1 MNLFNI
7 GNFKLHSGKESNF
20 KINCDALSDE
30 DIESLAKII
39 SKKYSSFWKVY
50 GIPMGGIRLAVAL
63 AKYHKPKGN
72 YVLVVDDVL
81 TTGQS
86 MKKAMSKFNGST
98 WGVVIFA
105 RGKCPE
111 FVEPIFQMWR

>member
-20 KINCDALSDE
+20 KIDCDALSYE
-30 DIESLAKII
+30 DIEYLAEII
-39 SKKYSSFWKVY
+39 YKKYSSFWKVY
-50 GIPMGGIRLAVAL
+50 GIPEGGRRLAYAL
-63 AKYHKPKGN
+63 SKYSKTKGD

-86 MKKAMSKFNGST
+86 MKKTMNRFHGSV

-111 FVEPIFQMWR
+111 FVEPIFQMWK